1 MRNRADYSLVS
12 DVVVGFAI
20 VTLVVATGYL
30 TGRSKILGPTAL
42 DVLSKAAFFVFSP
55 ALLFIVLGLS
65 LIHI

>member
-12 DVVVGFAI
+12 DVFVGFAI

-55 ALLFIVLGLS
+55 RATFYCVG
-65 LIHI
+65 